1 MRVLRPGTTAGGA
14 GSRRISPGWWSAV
27 RWCAGLTPA
36 LERLDDDHVS
46 TAAWARQ
53 TGIERLFRHVVIERW
68 RDRQQ
73 FACTCEAGL
82 ARRTGE
88 QAVVANAVEPARQDV
103 KQEAADELVDA
114 ERHDLLAVRA
124 VAAIVLVAEGDAGL
138 VEGEQ
143 PAVRDGDAV
152 TYLTS
157 AARSGRLVSC
167 QTILSWPST
176 LKPPPKAPVPVN
188 VYA

>member
-1 MRVLRPGTTAGGA
+1 
-14 GSRRISPGWWSAV
+14 
-27 RWCAGLTPA
+27 
-36 LERLDDDHVS
+36 
-46 TAAWARQ
+46 
-53 TGIERLFRHVVIERW
+53 
-68 RDRQQ
+68 
-73 FACTCEAGL
+73 
-82 ARRTGE
+82 
-88 QAVVANAVEPARQDV
+88 VANAVEPGRQQV

>member
-1 MRVLRPGTTAGGA
+1 M
-14 GSRRISPGWWSAV
+14 

-88 QAVVANAVEPARQDV
+88 QAVVAMRWNPRGRHYGFLASAGRKDNVARAR
-103 KQEAADELVDA
+103 E
-114 ERHDLLAVRA
+114 LLAAPAPTKVED
-124 VAAIVLVAEGDAGL
+124 AASLPDLRPPCPCCGGHMVIIEIF
-138 VEGEQ
+138 Q
-143 PAVRDGDAV
+143 R
-152 TYLTS
+152 
-157 AARSGRLVSC
+157 AARARAPPSSYPFTRTTVS
-167 QTILSWPST
+167 
-176 LKPPPKAPVPVN
+176 
-188 VYA
+188 